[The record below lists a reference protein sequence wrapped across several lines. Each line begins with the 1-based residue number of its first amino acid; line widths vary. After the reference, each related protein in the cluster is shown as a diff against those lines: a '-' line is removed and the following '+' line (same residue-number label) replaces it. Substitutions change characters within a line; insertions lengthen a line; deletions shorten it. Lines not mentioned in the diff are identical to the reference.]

1 MYIFILNVTRNNCH
15 SRKESS
21 CLEGA
26 RHLQEVSI
34 NPEPSRAGGGMG
46 AKLGGVYAL
55 LHSQIHIFGGNRAW
69 DTSQGCWEGKKIP
82 PGSTFQQLLKAQPPK
97 IQPAGARLFQI
108 IPICKRFS
116 G

>member
-1 MYIFILNVTRNNCH
+1 M
-15 SRKESS
+15 KESS

-26 RHLQEVSI
+26 GCLQEVSI

-46 AKLGGVYAL
+46 AKLGGGHAL
-55 LHSQIHIFGGNRAW
+55 LNSQIHILGGTGLGTLPKGA
-69 DTSQGCWEGKKIP
+69 EKGKKFP